1 MQPHEARQHGIHR
14 VGGNVL
20 SLAGWLCRALLTR
33 QHLGLLFLIIKPMT
47 PRNTED
53 GDASGAGGLIGTK
66 LYTAAGT
73 YETVSHRHCEIL
85 RTRAGVLR
93 GATASRYGVRGTAP
107 VYSARV
113 LLSWQQAALRMLTTV
128 RNSGGIVGQA
138 RT

>member
-1 MQPHEARQHGIHR
+1 MFRWECTVISWLAVSR
-14 VGGNVL
+14 V
-20 SLAGWLCRALLTR
+20 ADKTAPWPA
-33 QHLGLLFLIIKPMT
+33 LIIKLMT

-73 YETVSHRHCEIL
+73 YERLSHRHCEIS
-85 RTRAGVLR
+85 RTRVGVLR

-113 LLSWQQAALRMLTTV
+113 LLSWQQAASRMLTTV
-128 RNSGGIVGQA
+128 RNSGVTVGQA